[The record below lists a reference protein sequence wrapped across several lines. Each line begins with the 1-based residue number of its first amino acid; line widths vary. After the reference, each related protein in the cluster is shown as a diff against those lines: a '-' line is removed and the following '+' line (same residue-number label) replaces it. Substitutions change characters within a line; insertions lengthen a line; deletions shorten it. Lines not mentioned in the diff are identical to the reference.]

1 MDRLPPAAGFFD
13 PTPMI
18 LLQNIQFDGA
28 PVNLFIQGQRICR
41 ILPFPETGGLTADET
56 VDCTGKAVIP
66 GFVNMHTHAAMV
78 LLRGITEDVPLHDW
92 LSRIWAMEAKM
103 DEEFIYWGTKLACL
117 EMIKSGTTTF
127 NDQYWFAPFARDAA
141 VEMGIRPYISFVILD
156 NFDKET
162 AEKQRRKCLKLY
174 ERSLDWSE
182 ASHLAMSVHS
192 VYTVSEEMI
201 LWASDFA
208 REHGMKLHIHVSETE
223 KEDIDCR
230 KAHNGLSPTE
240 YLDSLGVL
248 GPHVIAAHS
257 LWLSDH
263 DVELMGRHKVNCVH
277 NINSNAKLSSG
288 YCFRYDELRDAGANV
303 CLGTDGASS
312 SNNLDM
318 LETMKTT
325 ALFQKAWR
333 KDPSRMP
340 LHELMD
346 AATINGGRALGIDTG
361 EIREGALA
369 DLSIVDIDNS
379 YFLSPGSFLANLV
392 YTAHSD
398 VISSVIAQGRF
409 VMRDRVV
416 EGEAEILSEARK
428 VLKQIL

>member
-1 MDRLPPAAGFFD
+1 
-13 PTPMI
+13 MI
-18 LLQNIQFDGA
+18 LLKNILIDGS
-28 PVNLFIQGQRICR
+28 PKNLFIDGSRIAR
-41 ILPFPETGGLTADET
+41 ILPFPETGGFQPDET
-56 VDCTGKAVIP
+56 VDCTGKVAVP
-66 GFVNMHTHAAMV
+66 GFVNMHTHAAMT

-92 LSRIWAMEAKM
+92 LSRIWDIESHI
-103 DEEFIYWGTKLACL
+103 DEEFIYWGTKVACL

-127 NDQYWFAPFARDAA
+127 NDQYWFAPYARKAA

-162 AEKQRRKCLKLY
+162 AAKQRRKCLKLY
-174 ERSLDWSE
+174 EESLTWND

-208 REHGMKLHIHVSETE
+208 KEHGMKLHIHVSETR
-223 KEDIDCR
+223 KEDNDCR
-230 KAHNGLSPTE
+230 KAHGGLSPTE

-248 GPHVIAAHS
+248 GPHVVAAHS

-277 NINSNAKLSSG
+277 CINSNAKLASG
-288 YCFRYDELRDAGANV
+288 YRFRYNDLRDAGANV
-303 CLGTDGASS
+303 CLGTDGAAS

-325 ALFQKAWR
+325 ALFQKAWQG
-333 KDPSRMP
+333 DPSRMP

-346 AATINGGRALGIDTG
+346 AATVNGARALGLDTG
-361 EIREGALA
+361 VIREGAIA
-369 DLSIVDIDNS
+369 DLALVDTDNS
-379 YFLSPGSFLANLV
+379 CFLSPGSFLGNFV
-392 YTAHSD
+392 YAAHSD
-398 VISSVIAQGRF
+398 VISSVIAGGRF
-409 VMRDRVV
+409 VMRDRRV
-416 EGEAEILSEARK
+416 EGEKEILAQARN
-428 VLKQIL
+428 VLKQI

>member
-1 MDRLPPAAGFFD
+1 
-13 PTPMI
+13 MI
-18 LLQNIQFDGA
+18 LLQNILHDGA
-28 PVNLFIQGQRICR
+28 RMNIFIDGQRIRR
-41 ILPFPETGGLTADET
+41 ILPYPETEGLVADQT
-56 VDCTGKAVIP
+56 VDCSGKAVIP
-66 GFVNMHTHAAMV
+66 GFINMHTHAAMV

-92 LSRIWAMEAKM
+92 LARIWDMEAKV
-103 DEEFIYWGTKLACL
+103 DEQFIYWGTKLACL

-156 NFDKET
+156 NFDRAT
-162 AEKQRRKCLKLY
+162 AEKQRRKCLNLY

-223 KEDIDCR
+223 KENRDCM
-230 KAHNGLSPTE
+230 KAHGGLSPTE

-248 GPHVIAAHS
+248 GPHVVAAHS

-263 DVELMGRHKVNCVH
+263 DVELMGRHRVNCVH

-288 YCFRYDELRDAGANV
+288 YRFRYNELRDAGANV
-303 CLGTDGASS
+303 CLGTDGAAS

-318 LETMKTT
+318 LETMKTS

-333 KDPSRMP
+333 NDPSQMP
-340 LHELMD
+340 LGELMD
-346 AATINGGRALGIDTG
+346 AATVNGARALDLETG

-379 YFLSPGSFLANLV
+379 SFLSPGSFLANLI

-398 VISSVIAQGRF
+398 VISSVIAAGRF

-416 EGEAEILSEARK
+416 EGEEEILAEARK
-428 VLKQIL
+428 ALSQIR

>member
-1 MDRLPPAAGFFD
+1 
-13 PTPMI
+13 MI
-18 LLQNIQFDGA
+18 LLRNIQRDGV
-28 PVNLFIQGQRICR
+28 PVNLFIQGDRIHR
-41 ILPFPETGGLTADET
+41 ILPFPEEGGLVADEV

-78 LLRGITEDVPLHDW
+78 LLRGITEDVPLDRW
-92 LSRIWAMEAKM
+92 LDRIWAMEAKM
-103 DEEFIYWGTKLACL
+103 DEEFVYWGTRVACL

-156 NFDKET
+156 NFDKAT

-174 ERSLDWSE
+174 ERSLGWSE

-208 REHGMKLHIHVSETE
+208 RDHGMRLHIHVSETE
-223 KEDIDCR
+223 KENIDCR

-263 DVELMGRHKVNCVH
+263 DVELMGKHQVNCVH

-288 YCFRYDELRDAGANV
+288 YHFLYDELRDAGANV

-333 KDPSRMP
+333 KDPSKMHLR
-340 LHELMD
+340 ELMD
-346 AATINGGRALGIDTG
+346 AATVNGGRALGIDTG
-361 EIREGALA
+361 EIREGAIA
-369 DLSIVDIDNS
+369 DLSIVDIDNM

-392 YTAHSD
+392 YAAHSD
-398 VISSVIAQGRF
+398 VISSVIAQGKF
-409 VMRDRVV
+409 VMRNRIV
-416 EGEAEILSEARK
+416 EGEAEILTEARK